1 MVAMQSV
8 EGSQGFEEDTMI
20 QNVQN
25 TSEVTNLAQN
35 FGALLGS
42 LVVSWISVKIGNG
55 TMHDYR
61 R

>member
-20 QNVQN
+20 QNVQR
-25 TSEVTNLAQN
+25 TSEATNFAQKI
-35 FGALLGS
+35 GALLGS
-42 LVVSWISVKIGNG
+42 LAVSWISVKIGNG